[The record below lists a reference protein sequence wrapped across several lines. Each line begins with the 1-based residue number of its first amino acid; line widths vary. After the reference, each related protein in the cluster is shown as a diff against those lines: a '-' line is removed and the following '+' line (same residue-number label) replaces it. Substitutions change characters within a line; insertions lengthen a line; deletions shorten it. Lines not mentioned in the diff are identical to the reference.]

1 MPFIFDA
8 AISECHLYSPRPE
21 RPKRNLS
28 ALRRADL
35 DLSRYCA
42 DSRAKLH
49 GDRASVTKS
58 SRSSGAL
65 VEQRRYGAMTARALN
80 EVDRHIAE
88 TRAHIKQEKAIIHR
102 LQEGDHPPE
111 DLTRSRDLLKT
122 FEDSLTL
129 LLERRLTILRGL
141 RRQRALS
148 MPSRSSKREW
158 SRRDAG

>member
-1 MPFIFDA
+1 
-8 AISECHLYSPRPE
+8 
-21 RPKRNLS
+21 
-28 ALRRADL
+28 
-35 DLSRYCA
+35 
-42 DSRAKLH
+42 
-49 GDRASVTKS
+49 
-58 SRSSGAL
+58 
-65 VEQRRYGAMTARALN
+65 MTARALN